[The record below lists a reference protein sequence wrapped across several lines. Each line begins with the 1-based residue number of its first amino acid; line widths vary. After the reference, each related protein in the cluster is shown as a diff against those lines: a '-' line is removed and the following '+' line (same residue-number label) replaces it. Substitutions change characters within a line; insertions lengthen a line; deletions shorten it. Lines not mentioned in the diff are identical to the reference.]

1 MNESHPKMP
10 VRSESRAGQAL
21 SAAPSGELDVLLKR
35 VYGLAERTNEA
46 HIRLEQLRVR
56 VLGHYPENAPDGPEL
71 PPEPLNA
78 VAKLHNAVDV
88 VDRNVTCI
96 AEELQR
102 LESL

>member
-1 MNESHPKMP
+1 MNECSAQINT
-10 VRSESRAGQAL
+10 SANAAGQSLSAL
-21 SAAPSGELDVLLKR
+21 SPSGELDVLLKR
-35 VYGLAERTNEA
+35 VYGLAERTNEVFM
-46 HIRLEQLRVR
+46 RLEQLRVR
-56 VLGHYPENAPDGPEL
+56 TLGHYPENTTGGPDL

-88 VDRNVTCI
+88 VDRNVVRI

>member
-1 MNESHPKMP
+1 MNGNYPQMQTRNESC
-10 VRSESRAGQAL
+10 AGQAL

-35 VYGLAERTNEA
+35 VYGLAERTNEVFV
-46 HIRLEQLRVR
+46 RLEQLRVR
-56 VLGHYPENAPDGPEL
+56 TLGHYPENTTGGPDL

-88 VDRNVTCI
+88 VDRNVIRI